1 MNWRSCYSTIAI
13 LLAAVVGWAFF
24 QFWYPYH
31 FFYQEQNQ
39 IFLWSWDYVEGYFER
54 PGGLARLVGDF
65 LTQFYYYLFAGAA
78 ILAACLLAVGG
89 LVYRIIRNI
98 WNIRNIQKDRDIQ
111 NARDIRAS
119 RAIATAGAIAA
130 MGFVAAC
137 HFSVSYRLSST
148 IAIIGWLG
156 MIVITGTVLLIRCP
170 GGRIRRTVPVIILA
184 CLLLPTAWLLFGKP
198 DIKTLKGPDMILE
211 KNFAVDNEYYFG
223 NYDRVVDI
231 VRSSDGWN
239 NQMLFFYN
247 LVMAQ
252 RGELADH
259 LLDFTPNYLGTFEK
273 IGPETPRLTIIN
285 QNELYWLLGD
295 MTFTERAAMMTNVFA
310 PDNRNVRMM
319 RRLAECNLVSGDSLA
334 AEKYLRILDKTLVY
348 RPWAQRLRQHG
359 REIYAQK
366 MRLVNRRDTITITD
380 NAHFLMMQLLDAHPD
395 NQPALDYILCST
407 LLLKDI
413 ENFKRDYDRY
423 CLSDSPGSP
432 VNGGSSAVPAP
443 PGTDSPG
450 PDRDVLLHRIH
461 TTKLYQ
467 EALCIWLAGSD
478 APQEL
483 WQRYIHREDVM
494 KQFVEYNRERGNPRF
509 RGTYWYY
516 FDTFKGKVISE

>member
-1 MNWRSCYSTIAI
+1 MNWRSYYSTIAI
-13 LLAAVVGWAFF
+13 LLTAVGCWAFF

-98 WNIRNIQKDRDIQ
+98 
-111 NARDIRAS
+111 RAS

-130 MGFVAAC
+130 MGFVATC

-148 IAIIGWLG
+148 IAIIGWLA
-156 MIVITGTVLLIRCP
+156 MIAIITGTVLLIRCP

-198 DIKTLKGPDMILE
+198 DIKTLKGPDLILE

-423 CLSDSPGSP
+423 CLG
-432 VNGGSSAVPAP
+432 
-443 PGTDSPG
+443 DSPG

-467 EALCIWLAGSD
+467 EALCIWLAGSQ
-478 APQEL
+478 APQEE

>member
-13 LLAAVVGWAFF
+13 LLTAVGCWAFF

-98 WNIRNIQKDRDIQ
+98 RDIQKDRNIQ

-137 HFSVSYRLSST
+137 HFSVSYRQSST
-148 IAIIGWLG
+148 IAIIGWLA
-156 MIVITGTVLLIRCP
+156 MIAMITGMVLLIRCP
-170 GGRIRRTVPVIILA
+170 GGRIRRTVPVITLA

-198 DIKTLKGPDMILE
+198 DIKTLKGPDIILE

-423 CLSDSPGSP
+423 CLSDSP
-432 VNGGSSAVPAP
+432 
-443 PGTDSPG
+443 
-450 PDRDVLLHRIH
+450 DRDALLHRIH